1 MLSSLE
7 KLELGINKLFFPVK
21 KKKKSCRKRKGWLP
35 LKHF

>member
-21 KKKKSCRKRKGWLP
+21 KKKNHAAKEKAGC
-35 LKHF
+35 H